1 MDLDIQKIRTEAEK
15 GITVKATEWITHALF
30 RAGLEDEVSF
40 NRLQLEAKFAKLNR
54 KNREAIMA
62 LAKEI
67 EKTVSLPVQPDAI
80 IKLEKQVSWKVRIH
94 ESNKTAKPKEPDSI
108 VQNTFDK
115 KETER
120 VRQLFDVIKL
130 WESGKSWYTDIAEK
144 TMLIPQ
150 GDKWYYLWD
159 EAKENSR
166 TIYYLSKSGNPLG
179 NIVLDKDNKILQS
192 KWPIPTQWLT
202 FKPVFTYKQ

>member
-94 ESNKTAKPKEPDSI
+94 ESNKTVKPKEPDSI

-120 VRQLFDVIKL
+120 IRQLFDAIRL
-130 WESGKSWYTDIAEK
+130 SPSNEYWYTDLAGK

-159 EAKENSR
+159 EIKENSR
-166 TIYYLSKSGNPLG
+166 TIYYLDKSGNPAG
-179 NIVLDKDNKILQS
+179 SVVMDQYNKIQKS
-192 KWPIPTQWLT
+192 KWLIPTWWLA